1 MASIIYPE
9 ESYKIIGACMSVHN
23 NLGPGFYEAVYQEAL
38 EYEFGIQHIPFT
50 KQTKLRIRYNDIQL
64 GKYYI
69 ADFVCYDFILLEIKA
84 TPIIYDSQNYQ
95 LLNYLKATSLELGI
109 LINFGE
115 KSLKYKRMVNTF

>member
-1 MASIIYPE
+1 MTALLYPE
-9 ESYKIIGACMSVHN
+9 ESYNIIGACMNVHN

-38 EYEFGIQHIPFT
+38 EYEFGIQHIPFS
-50 KQTKLRIRYNDIQL
+50 KQTRLRIRYNDIQL

-84 TPIIYDSQNYQ
+84 TPIIYDPQKYQ
-95 LLNYLKATSLELGI
+95 LLNYLKATGLELGI

-115 KSLKYKRMVNTF
+115 KSLNYKRMVNT